1 MVGTGPAAELPAEP
15 GGLIRASMPPVA
27 GSGVGTEGWQ
37 MLLRS
42 PMIPL
47 EPWAQNPIRP
57 PMSPMPG
64 TEQTPPEGA
73 VAAAGT
79 AAATAAPACAGAP
92 AWTGSPGCART
103 WTEAAVAG
111 FAAD

>member
-1 MVGTGPAAELPAEP
+1 MVGTGPAAELPAP

-42 PMIPL
+42 PMSPL
-47 EPWAQNPIRP
+47 EPWAQNPSRP

-64 TEQTPPEGA
+64 TEQTPPEGVVVA
-73 VAAAGT
+73 VGTVAATGAL
-79 AAATAAPACAGAP
+79 ACTR
-92 AWTGSPGCART
+92 AWS
-103 WTEAAVAG
+103 EAVVAG
-111 FAAD
+111 FGVGCVA

>member
-47 EPWAQNPIRP
+47 EPCAQNPSRP

-73 VAAAGT
+73 VAVAGT
-79 AAATAAPACAGAP
+79 AASTA
-92 AWTGSPGCART
+92 
-103 WTEAAVAG
+103 
-111 FAAD
+111 

>member
-1 MVGTGPAAELPAEP
+1 MVGTGPAAEPLPEP

-37 MLLRS
+37 MLFRS

-47 EPWAQNPIRP
+47 EPCAQNPIRP

-73 VAAAGT
+73 VTAAGT
-79 AAATAAPACAGAP
+79 AAATAAPACAGA
-92 AWTGSPGCART
+92 AACIRSPG
-103 WTEAAVAG
+103 
-111 FAAD
+111 

>member
-1 MVGTGPAAELPAEP
+1 MVGTGPAAELPTRVP

-27 GSGVGTEGWQ
+27 GWGVGTEGWQ

-47 EPWAQNPIRP
+47 EPCAQNPSRP

-73 VAAAGT
+73 VPVAGT
-79 AAATAAPACAGAP
+79 AASTGTP
-92 AWTGSPGCART
+92 AWTGTTACNRA
-103 WTEAAVAG
+103 WTDATVAG
-111 FAAD
+111 FVADCVAA